1 MIQIQNR
8 LQLITEV
15 KQGREFDF
23 LFFWSHK
30 SQADI
35 IDKSCL
41 SQWYPAKF
49 IAKEAT
55 YFSAEQYMM
64 AKKAALFRDTKKLHE
79 ILKTEAP
86 YFAKRAGRL
95 VQNFDPLIWDRRKF
109 DFVVEGNFHKF
120 SQNQRLREFLLGTG
134 DKILV
139 EASPYDKIWGIG
151 MRESDPFVTHPVCW
165 RGDNLLGFALMT
177 VREML
182 WKL

>member
-109 DFVVEGNFHKF
+109 DFVVEGNFHK
-120 SQNQRLREFLLGTG
+120 
-134 DKILV
+134 ILV